1 MKLSSF
7 LEWRSRTLTAAFTA
21 RNHEEQSR
29 TARGMRDHAHTLSDF
44 LVPTL
49 SIECQPCGRHGRY
62 NIARLIEKYGDTKL
76 PRAAA
81 SPRQLPEGEVVQ
93 HPRQMPG
100 ALWQRH
106 PREHARDLER
116 IICVD
121 LAPNPAPS
129 ASATWI
135 FRLAPPGFSYR
146 RRRRGQGTGSNP
158 AEPAPVASKLARP
171 QRFFNHLRML
181 TATSRS
187 P

>member
-7 LEWRSRTLTAAFTA
+7 LGWRSRTLTAAFTA

-29 TARGMRDHAHTLSDF
+29 TARGTRDHAHTLSDF

-62 NIARLIEKYGDTKL
+62 NVARLIEKYGDAKL
-76 PRAAA
+76 PELR
-81 SPRQLPEGEVVQ
+81 
-93 HPRQMPG
+93 PG

-129 ASATWI
+129 SLGDLDFSTCPARVFVPEGAGEA
-135 FRLAPPGFSYR
+135 REPGPIR
-146 RRRRGQGTGSNP
+146 QGP
-158 AEPAPVASKLARP
+158 RIASKLECR
-171 QRFFNHLRML
+171 NDYL
-181 TATSRS
+181 TISAC
-187 P
+187 